1 MQPETAFWVLSSTAQ
16 ASAALAGLSVL
27 VMVFQLRLLP
37 GLRPDVRQV
46 DPEGDWPPMETV
58 IIAGWAKS
66 IQIVALSAS
75 LFLAAAIG
83 SLVTLGFVTPSSMQ
97 VADPILLLLVA
108 MLVLIV
114 LGGALMAYYVWF
126 LARNLA
132 PVPRDRSR
140 DYIEIESE
148 DEGRG

>member
-1 MQPETAFWVLSSTAQ
+1 MEPETAFWVLSSTAQ
-16 ASAALAGLSVL
+16 ASAALAGLSVV

-37 GLRPDVRQV
+37 GLRPDVRQN
-46 DPEGDWPPMETV
+46 DEWPPMGTV
-58 IIAGWAKS
+58 IIEGWAKS

-83 SLVTLGFVTPSSMQ
+83 SLVTLGLVNPSDMQ
-97 VADPILLLLVA
+97 VAGPVLLLLVA
-108 MLVLIV
+108 MLVLIL

-140 DYIEIESE
+140 DYIELESE

>member
-16 ASAALAGLSVL
+16 ASAALAGLSVV

-37 GLRPDVRQV
+37 GLRPDARQE
-46 DPEGDWPPMETV
+46 DEGPPMETV
-58 IIAGWAKS
+58 IIEGWAKS

-83 SLVTLGFVTPSSMQ
+83 SLVTLGLVNPSDMQ
-97 VADPILLLLVA
+97 VVAPILLLLVA

-148 DEGRG
+148 DEERG

>member
-1 MQPETAFWVLSSTAQ
+1 MLPETAFWVLSSTAQ
-16 ASAALAGLSVL
+16 ASAALAGLSVV

-37 GLRPDVRQV
+37 GLRPDVRQ
-46 DPEGDWPPMETV
+46 DDEGPPMETV
-58 IIAGWAKS
+58 IIEGWAKS
-66 IQIVALSAS
+66 IQIAALSAS

-83 SLVTLGFVTPSSMQ
+83 SLVTLGLVNPSDMQ
-97 VADPILLLLVA
+97 VAGPILLLLVA